1 MADANRPLRVIA
13 VFKFF
18 QAALLVIVGLGALEL
33 LRRGIAVRA
42 QHWADALAV
51 NADRRAVQRLL
62 VSVISGLSSR
72 RLAVLGIGAFLFAT
86 LFTIEGV
93 GLWLARRWGQ
103 YLTVVAS
110 LLFIPVE
117 VFEVMR
123 RTTPTRLAAL
133 TVNLAIAG
141 YLIRRLRRS
150 RVAVATP
157 RGDPADVVLS

>member
-72 RLAVLGIGAFLFAT
+72 RLAVLGSGAFLFAT

-110 LLFIPVE
+110 LLFVPVE
-117 VFEVMR
+117 VFEVAR
-123 RTTPTRLAAL
+123 RLTPTRLTAL
-133 TVNLAIAG
+133 TVNLAIAS
-141 YLIRRLRRS
+141 YLILRLRRS
-150 RVAVATP
+150 RVPVAPTHS
-157 RGDPADVVLS
+157 DPADAVLS